1 MTAFYKQAVLLAA
14 LATTPLAALPAA
26 AQSGIVQQ
34 VAGTRLDVVA
44 TGEVTRVPDLI
55 RITAGVMT
63 QAPTASEAIRQN
75 AAQLERIRAAL
86 RRARVAERDIQ
97 TASISL
103 QPEFRYA
110 ENRTPEFVGYRASNQ
125 LSLRFR
131 ETQGIG
137 AVLDALVTAG
147 ANQIEGPN
155 LTVERPEA
163 ALDEARTVALRNA
176 QSRAELYARALGKRV
191 RRVLAVT
198 ESGAVLNDPRP
209 MMRTMDAQAVSNVT
223 VAPGEQTLGVT
234 LTVSYE
240 LE

>member
-1 MTAFYKQAVLLAA
+1 
-14 LATTPLAALPAA
+14 
-26 AQSGIVQQ
+26 
-34 VAGTRLDVVA
+34 
-44 TGEVTRVPDLI
+44 
-55 RITAGVMT
+55 
-63 QAPTASEAIRQN
+63 
-75 AAQLERIRAAL
+75 LERIRAAL